1 MNLSD
6 KAHLRES
13 ARRGECTPEY
23 AEQLIREAE
32 QATHDS
38 IGNFKQ
44 CATPGRENAP
54 RTVTTNGT
62 GRT

>member
-1 MNLSD
+1 MNASD
-6 KAHLRES
+6 KAHLCL
-13 ARRGECTPEY
+13 AAGRGECTPEY

-32 QATHDS
+32 QSARDNT
-38 IGNFKQ
+38 GNFKL
-44 CATPGRENAP
+44 CTAPGLESAP